1 MTMPVWSIADL
12 FEGLIGDD
20 TVLATLSS
28 GDHAGLEIH
37 GLSLD
42 SRLVQAGDL
51 YLAVSGASTHGLR
64 FAEDAIMRGA
74 VAVAFNPAVLDSNP
88 ELDVFISSGSV
99 SFIPVPELEQQCA
112 NLATRFYHAPDETL
126 DVIAVTGTD
135 GKTSVCQFIASALS
149 ATGTP
154 CGYIGTLGW
163 GLGSELQDTA
173 LTTPDVITL
182 RRMLASLKAQGAEA
196 VAMEASSHGI
206 DTGRLAGLSVK
217 VAVLTNLGRDHLDY
231 HKTVEA
237 YREAKAALFAFPSL
251 EAIVVNADDELGTE
265 LLRRATQSGVNRIA
279 YASSSGA
286 SDIQELEED
295 ETLDAIR
302 ADHVHSVPTGLQ
314 FSLIDSNVS
323 HEINSALMGRF
334 NVDNLLACYGS
345 LKALGVAANEA
356 VHALEAVTPVA
367 GRMECFTGAGMPTV
381 IVDYAH
387 TPQALSVALT
397 AARAHCDG
405 ELWVVFGCGGDRD
418 RGKRAPMAQA
428 AVAADRVIVTDDNPR
443 SEASADI
450 INDILEGFTQRAI
463 ADELVTVINDRAM
476 AIEHAIRAASAA
488 DIVLVAGKGHED
500 YQIVGTERRD
510 FSDRLQVESLLK
522 EAS

>member
-1 MTMPVWSIADL
+1 MTMPVWTMADL
-12 FEGLIGDD
+12 FDGLLSDD
-20 TVLATLSS
+20 AVAASRVDEDQS
-28 GDHAGLEIH
+28 GLEIH

-51 YLAVSGASTHGLR
+51 YLAVSGASTHGLC
-64 FAEDAIMRGA
+64 FAEDAIARGA
-74 VAVAFNPAVLDSNP
+74 VAVAFNPSVRDGTA
-88 ELDVFISSGSV
+88 ELSSFIGSGTV
-99 SFIPVPELEQQCA
+99 PFIPVPALEQQCA
-112 NLATRFYHAPDETL
+112 NLATRFYHAPDKAL

-163 GLGSELQDTA
+163 GLGDELQDTA
-173 LTTPDVITL
+173 LTTPDVIAL
-182 RRMLASLKAQGAEA
+182 RRMLATLKSQGAVA

-206 DTGRLAGLSVK
+206 DAGRVSDLSIN

-231 HKTVEA
+231 HQTIEA

-251 EAIVVNADDELGTE
+251 DAVVVNADDEFGLE
-265 LLRRATQSGVNRIA
+265 LLRRTSRSGVKRIA
-279 YASSSGA
+279 YGSRSSTADMQQLGEEFALSTVRADQIKPVSSG
-286 SDIQELEED
+286 L
-295 ETLDAIR
+295 T
-302 ADHVHSVPTGLQ
+302 
-314 FSLIDSNVS
+314 FSLIDASES
-323 HEINSALMGRF
+323 HVINSALMGRF

-345 LKALGVAANEA
+345 LKALGIAANEA
-356 VHALEAVTPVA
+356 VHALDAVAPVA
-367 GRMECFTGAGMPTV
+367 GRMERFTETGMPTV

-418 RGKRAPMAQA
+418 KGKRAPMAQA
-428 AVAADRVIVTDDNPR
+428 ATAADRVIVTDDNPR

-450 INDILEGFTQRAI
+450 ISDILDGFDPSAI
-463 ADELVTVINDRAM
+463 TGDLVTVISDRAT
-476 AIEHAIRAASAA
+476 AIEHAIRAASAI
-488 DIVLVAGKGHED
+488 DLVLVAGKGHED
-500 YQIVGTERRD
+500 YQIVGTERLD
-510 FSDRLQVESLLK
+510 FSDRRQVESLLK

>member
-1 MTMPVWSIADL
+1 MTMPVWSMTDL
-12 FEGLIGDD
+12 FEGMVGDD

-28 GDHAGLEIH
+28 GDHTGLEIR

-51 YLAVSGASTHGLR
+51 YLAISGASTHGLR
-64 FAEDAIMRGA
+64 FAKDAIKRGA
-74 VAVAFNPAVLDSNP
+74 VAVAFNPAALESTS
-88 ELDVFISSGSV
+88 ELDAFIDNGAV
-99 SFIPVPELEQQCA
+99 PYIPVPELEQQCA
-112 NLATRFYHAPDETL
+112 SLATRFYHAPDKTL

-163 GLGSELQDTA
+163 GLGSELQNTE

-206 DTGRLAGLSVK
+206 DTGRLRDLSVK

-251 EAIVVNADDELGTE
+251 EAIVVNADDELGAE
-265 LLRRATQSGVNRIA
+265 LLRRATHSDVKRIA
-279 YASSSGA
+279 YASTSKA
-286 SDIQELEED
+286 SDLRVLEED
-295 ETLDAIR
+295 VSLEAIR
-302 ADHVHSVPTGLQ
+302 ADHVLSVPTGLQ
-314 FSLIDSNVS
+314 FSLVDSTAT
-323 HEINSALMGRF
+323 HEIDSALMGRF

-367 GRMECFTGAGMPTV
+367 GRMERFTGAGMPTV

-387 TPQALSVALT
+387 TPQALSVALA

-418 RGKRAPMAQA
+418 KGKRAPMAQA

-450 INDILEGFTQRAI
+450 INDILEGFAQHTI
-463 ADELVTVINDRAM
+463 ADELVTVISDRAT
-476 AIEHAIRAASAA
+476 AIEHAIRAASAT

-500 YQIVGTERRD
+500 YQIVGTERLD

>member
-1 MTMPVWSIADL
+1 MTMPVWSMAELFDGLVADEVVRASL
-12 FEGLIGDD
+12 GSDD
-20 TVLATLSS
+20 QYS
-28 GDHAGLEIH
+28 LEIH

-51 YLAVSGASTHGLR
+51 YLAVGGATTHGLR
-64 FAEDAIMRGA
+64 FAEDAIARGA
-74 VAVAFNPAVLDSNP
+74 VAVAFNPAVLNDAS
-88 ELDVFISSGSV
+88 ELDAYIGAGRAP
-99 SFIPVPELEQQCA
+99 FIPVPELERQCA
-112 NLATRFYHAPDETL
+112 NLAARFYHAPDEAL

-163 GLGSELQDTA
+163 GLGDELQDTA
-173 LTTPDVITL
+173 LTTPDVIAL

-196 VAMEASSHGI
+196 VALEASSHGI
-206 DTGRLAGLSVK
+206 DTGRLTDLSVK

-251 EAIVVNADDELGTE
+251 ETIVVNADDELGIE
-265 LLRRATQSGVNRIA
+265 LLCRATHSDIQRIA
-279 YASSSGA
+279 YTSNSRA
-286 SDIQELEED
+286 SDRQARQEDKL
-295 ETLDAIR
+295 LDTVR
-302 ADHVHSVPTGLQ
+302 ADNVRSVATGLK
-314 FSLIDSNVS
+314 FNLIDSNLS

-345 LKALGVAANEA
+345 LKAVGVAANEA
-356 VHALEAVTPVA
+356 VHALDAVAPVA
-367 GRMECFTGAGMPTV
+367 GRMERFTGAGMPTV

-418 RGKRAPMAQA
+418 KGKRVPMAQA

-450 INDILEGFTQRAI
+450 IDDILQGFARDTI
-463 ADELVTVINDRAM
+463 ADDLVTVISDRAM
-476 AIEHAIRAASAA
+476 AIEHAIRAASAT

-500 YQIVGTERRD
+500 YQIVGTERRE